1 MRRLCGADSYG
12 DSSVRGAARRRAGP
26 AHARR
31 ARGLVCKLETE
42 RLKLGSRPVLRST
55 HGVYHSSRPVVG
67 IARAADLPLGG
78 SSSRS
83 LYRAAVPAVRNHRN
97 AHGAELNAFLEE
109 PGRSVALAA
118 SKARAEKGQ
127 AVVRAHGGAVVANA
141 TDTGESVAMVTTAPQ
156 PTRFRERSPAR
167 STSASSSED
176 PVSAGA
182 SSSSADACR
191 GPRRPRGGGVP
202 PARSDRQSRFR

>member
-1 MRRLCGADSYG
+1 M
-12 DSSVRGAARRRAGP
+12 
-26 AHARR
+26 
-31 ARGLVCKLETE
+31 
-42 RLKLGSRPVLRST
+42 
-55 HGVYHSSRPVVG
+55 YHSSRPVVG

-141 TDTGESVAMVTTAPQ
+141 TDTGESVAMVTTALQPSTGFANVPRLVQPAPRRRKTRCSQAPAVPQ
-156 PTRFRERSPAR
+156 PTLVVGLVGLVVAAFLLREAIVNPGPANSRSK
-167 STSASSSED
+167 
-176 PVSAGA
+176 
-182 SSSSADACR
+182 
-191 GPRRPRGGGVP
+191 
-202 PARSDRQSRFR
+202 